1 MLKPDHGRMEAAG
14 AGGFKVPQPNPRLRP
29 LATGSNDSGDRFDP
43 KIRAD
48 LPRQDPVDLGMRWNR
63 AAAIVRPVPPPGM
76 PSPLAH
82 QLAAL
87 SSKMPQ
93 KGSPLHVATTTFSN
107 V

>member
-1 MLKPDHGRMEAAG
+1 M
-14 AGGFKVPQPNPRLRP
+14 
-29 LATGSNDSGDRFDP
+29 NDSGDQLDA

-48 LPRQDPVDLGMRWNR
+48 LPRQYPVDLGMARNG
-63 AAAIVRPVPPPGM
+63 AAAIVGPVPPPGM

-82 QLAAL
+82 QFAAL

-93 KGSPLHVATTTFSN
+93 KGSALHVATTTFSK

>member
-1 MLKPDHGRMEAAG
+1 MNG
-14 AGGFKVPQPNPRLRP
+14 
-29 LATGSNDSGDRFDP
+29 SGDQLDA

-48 LPRQDPVDLGMRWNR
+48 LPRQYPVDLGMARNR
-63 AAAIVRPVPPPGM
+63 AAPIVSAIPPPRV

-93 KGSPLHVATTTFSN
+93 KGSALHVATTTFSK